1 MPRPLKHPS
10 VRQRTNKSPS
20 AATLHALAEDEIVIP
35 ELPTRLDADGKEILW
50 SSATLRY
57 WLRIWSSPM
66 APEFY
71 HQSDIEGLYRLAAL
85 VELFWRKPSGTLNA
99 DIARYENQFGL
110 NPLARRRLEWQ
121 IVDTEKAQE
130 QASDRQARKASRPP
144 APTTMDDEES
154 PTDPLS
160 A

>member
-1 MPRPLKHPS
+1 
-10 VRQRTNKSPS
+10 
-20 AATLHALAEDEIVIP
+20 
-35 ELPTRLDADGKEILW
+35 LDNDGKEILW

-85 VELFWRKPSGTLNA
+85 VELFWRKPSGALNA

-121 IVDTEKAQE
+121 IVDTEKAQDAAE
-130 QASDRQARKASRPP
+130 QRQQRKASRPP
-144 APTTMDDEES
+144 AATVEDATADPD
-154 PTDPLS
+154 TDPLS

>member
-10 VRQRTNKSPS
+10 VRQRRNAASS

-35 ELPTRLDADGKEILW
+35 ELPTRLDNDGKEILW
-50 SSATLRY
+50 SSATLRW

-71 HQSDIEGLYRLAAL
+71 NNSDIEGLYRMAAL
-85 VELFWRKPSGTLNA
+85 VELFWRKPSGVLNA
-99 DIARYENQFGL
+99 EISRYEDKFGL

-130 QASDRQARKASRPP
+130 QASDRHARKASRPP
-144 APTTMDDEES
+144 AATVEDATDPS
-154 PTDPLS
+154 DPLS